1 MSTQNW
7 SDDIVL
13 INLTKEPDMSNELQ
27 TLIGST
33 RRKPDKDI
41 VIDMSNIDIISSS
54 SIAKLL
60 KLRKLQKHNNH
71 RLIISSVGT
80 QTQKIF
86 ELTGLD
92 NVFEFVEDKF
102 VALASLQLSA

>member
-7 SDDIVL
+7 SEDIVL

-27 TLIGST
+27 TLIGSA
-33 RRKPDKDI
+33 RKNPDKDI

-60 KLRKLQKHNNH
+60 KLRKLQKRNNQ
-71 RLIISSVGT
+71 RLVISSVST
-80 QTQKIF
+80 QTHKIF
-86 ELTGLD
+86 ELTGL
-92 NVFEFVEDKF
+92 NSVFEFVEDKF
-102 VALASLQLSA
+102 IALAGLQLTV

>member
-7 SDDIVL
+7 SEDIVL
-13 INLTKEPDMSNELQ
+13 INLTREPDMSNELQ
-27 TLIGST
+27 TLIGSV
-33 RRKPDKDI
+33 RKNPGKDI
-41 VIDMSNIDIISSS
+41 VVDMTNVDIVSSS

-60 KLRKLQKHNNH
+60 KLRKILKKNGH
-71 RLIISSVGT
+71 RLVISSVST
-80 QTQKIF
+80 PTHKIF

-102 VALASLQLSA
+102 IALAGLQLAV

>member
-7 SDDIVL
+7 SEDIVL

-27 TLIGST
+27 TLIGSA
-33 RRKPDKDI
+33 RKNPDKDI

-60 KLRKLQKHNNH
+60 KLRKLQKRNNQ
-71 RLIISSVGT
+71 RLVIPSVGT
-80 QTQKIF
+80 QTNKIF
-86 ELTGLD
+86 ELTGL
-92 NVFEFVEDKF
+92 NSVFEFVEDKF
-102 VALASLQLSA
+102 IALAGLQLTV

>member
-7 SDDIVL
+7 SEDIVL

-27 TLIGST
+27 TLIGSV
-33 RRKPDKDI
+33 RKNPGKDI
-41 VIDMSNIDIISSS
+41 VIDMSNVDIVSSS

-60 KLRKLQKHNNH
+60 KLRKILKQNNH
-71 RLIISSVGT
+71 RLVISSVST
-80 QTQKIF
+80 QTHKIF

-92 NVFEFVEDKF
+92 GVFEFVEDKF
-102 VALASLQLSA
+102 IALAGLQLTV